1 LACGQTRTDMASNGS
16 PDRGTWRPRRGRIL
30 LMIGLLLL
38 ALAAW
43 RFAGRTAFAA
53 SPEITSR

>member
-1 LACGQTRTDMASNGS
+1 MASNGS

-53 SPEITSR
+53 SPEIP